1 MSVRRIFVEKIA
13 GMDVSAKAVAADL
26 KNNLGISGL
35 KNVRLLNRYDVEG
48 ISEEEYEAAKYL
60 VFSEPN
66 VY

>member
-48 ISEEEYEAAKYL
+48 ISEEEY
-60 VFSEPN
+60 
-66 VY
+66 